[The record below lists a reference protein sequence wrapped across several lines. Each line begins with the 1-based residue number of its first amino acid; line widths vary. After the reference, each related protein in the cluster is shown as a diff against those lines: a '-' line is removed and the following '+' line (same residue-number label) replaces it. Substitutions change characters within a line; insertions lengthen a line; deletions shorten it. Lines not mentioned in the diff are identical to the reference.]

1 MIKNTKHSNILGV
14 IYGHLFQRYNIFARF
29 KVINRLCSP
38 DPGSYI
44 STQQYF
50 FHKYFLQK

>member
-14 IYGHLFQRYNIFARF
+14 IYGHLFQRYNIFTRF

-50 FHKYFLQK
+50 FHKHFLQK